1 MTHTVEK
8 IGGTSMTA
16 HQAVIDNILLY
27 PSEPYRRILVVSAY
41 SGITNALLECKKT
54 GDPGIFRLV
63 ENRDPTWQGKLSALL
78 NEMKRINGDVFASSP
93 ACLIQAN
100 GFIDHRMESVKEG
113 ILSILKTCQFS
124 QFFLEDYL
132 PALRELLAG
141 LGEAHSAYNTALLA
155 KSLGLRAQFVDLSGW
170 QADMNKSVD
179 DVLLDAMSGID
190 VTKVLP
196 IVTGYV
202 CCREGLMKT
211 YDRGYSEM
219 TLSRLAILTQAHS
232 AVIHK
237 EYHLSSADPKVVGVE
252 KVQPLGN
259 SNYDVADQLANL
271 GMEAIHPDAAS
282 GLRVSGIEL
291 LVKNTFEPEHK
302 GTKISGLYR
311 PKLAKVQIIAGKS
324 NVLAL
329 HLFDQNAVGN
339 MDDVG
344 YALLQLVRKYNL
356 RLISKEM
363 NANSLTYYLAGPDR
377 LLDRILVRAE
387 AALPKAKISGKRVAL
402 ISVIGCKIDT
412 NVVLSGG
419 LLALLKHG
427 ISPKAAHSSMRNV
440 EVQFV
445 VKSTDYDDAVCALH
459 QALIEDPDPIAQIH
473 AQFASA

>member
-16 HQAVIDNILLY
+16 HQAVINNILLY
-27 PSEPYRRILVVSAY
+27 PSNPYHRILVVSAY

-63 ENRDPTWQGKLSALL
+63 EGGDSAWQGKLSALL
-78 NEMKRINGDVFASSP
+78 NEMKRINSDVFSGSP
-93 ACLIQAN
+93 ASLIQAN
-100 GFIDHRMESVKEG
+100 GFIEYRMESVKKG
-113 ILSILKTCQFS
+113 IISILNTCQFS
-124 QFFLEDYL
+124 QFFLDDYL
-132 PALRELLAG
+132 PPLRELLAG

-155 KSLGLRAQFVDLSGW
+155 QDLGLKSQFIDLSGW
-170 QADMNKSVD
+170 QSDMDKSVD
-179 DVLLDAMSGID
+179 EVLLEAMADLDLS
-190 VTKVLP
+190 TTLP

-219 TLSRLAILTQAHS
+219 TLSRLAILTKAHS

-237 EYHLSSADPKVVGVE
+237 EYHLSSADPKVVGLDKVE
-252 KVQPLGN
+252 PIGN

-282 GLRVSGIEL
+282 GLRASGIRL
-291 LVKNTFEPEHK
+291 LVKNTFEPEHT
-302 GTKISGLYR
+302 GTVISGLYQAN
-311 PKLAKVQIIAGKS
+311 KASVQIIAGKS

-339 MDDVG
+339 MEDVG
-344 YALLQLVRKYNL
+344 YALLQLVRKLNL

-363 NANSLTYYLAGPDR
+363 NANSLTYYLAGPER
-377 LLDRILVRAE
+377 LLDSILEKAE
-387 AALPKAKISGKRVAL
+387 KALPNATLSGKRVAF
-402 ISVIGCKIDT
+402 ISAIGCKIDT

-427 ISPKAAHSSMRNV
+427 ITPKAAHSSMRNV

-445 VKSTDYDDAVCALH
+445 IKACEYDDAVRALH
-459 QALIEDPDPIAQIH
+459 HTFIENPYPLSGIH
-473 AQFASA
+473 KQYAVA